1 MAQDLANILPKNF
14 GVASAVFADVA
25 GGDELGAGITG
36 GFAVLGYR
44 GKVWRLKH
52 RGEEVN
58 CINPET
64 GDALGSV
71 EMVIVRA
78 AATLSK
84 VFYQGGFVDG
94 SNSAPDCWSSNALV
108 PDPGV
113 LAPQCESC
121 LLCPQ
126 NKFGAR
132 ITESGKESK
141 ACSDTKR
148 VAVVPLDDLENES
161 YGGPMLL
168 RIPAAS
174 LTELKGYSDK
184 MKQFGFKYFQIG
196 TRIRF
201 DLDVAYPKLLFQA
214 MRALDDDEAVRV
226 VALRDD
232 PRTIR
237 ILNEITEHVEP
248 AQTDEQVLA
257 GAFEQ
262 PPAPKAP
269 AAAPRPALRP
279 VVAAR
284 PAAVAPKPVAVAPKP
299 VAVAPKPVAHP
310 GGIAAAVA
318 KPVARPGGI
327 AAAVAKPTPRPASK
341 PVVVA
346 PPPPPIAA
354 PVDEQEYQLEDGTP
368 CDAEG
373 NPLAVWEDEA
383 PAGAAA
389 PPAYEDALDE
399 QLAALMG

>member
-248 AQTDEQVLA
+248 IQTDEQALA

-327 AAAVAKPTPRPASK
+327 AAAVAKPTPRPVPK

-346 PPPPPIAA
+346 PPPP

-373 NPLAVWEDEA
+373 NPLAVWEDED

-389 PPAYEDALDE
+389 PAAYEDALDE